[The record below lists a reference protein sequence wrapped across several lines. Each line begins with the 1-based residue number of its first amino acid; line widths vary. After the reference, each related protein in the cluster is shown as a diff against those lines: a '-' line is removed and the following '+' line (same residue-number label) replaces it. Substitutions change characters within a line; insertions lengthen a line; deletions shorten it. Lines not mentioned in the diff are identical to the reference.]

1 MKRKSLNFPTKI
13 ILFNIVLISF
23 LTFGLL
29 AYFYLFVADTERSKA
44 VSNMEIL
51 STKAG
56 EQLDDFFANMD
67 KAALHLSTNPTVIST
82 FASIPDAPGNFFE
95 TGHISSRELNDTIC
109 SYIFEDYSI
118 SRICLYNDQQDFI
131 YTGTLN
137 TSTDRIQSFVNSSRS
152 VSIRDALRQ
161 NHGKLFMGPENAPL
175 LNVTNASDPSDNLTF
190 SVIREIKDYNS
201 FEHVSYGYVEIQ
213 QSAKKVES
221 LLNFSDPAI
230 HCYLLDRNS
239 GSDIYPFSEEEKEAD
254 ERMTLCRNVLEKYP
268 ASSDAVYTG
277 LSSDVLAGSY
287 NLRELDGL
295 TLVVLQDRA
304 DALRPLNSFITLV
317 VCVLILIVFA
327 VCSLQIFVIRHMT
340 KPLIQIRESMKTVN
354 IDHMEMELIP
364 SDSSNELEVLRHTF
378 NGMLAKL
385 NQSFQELVLAHT
397 NELEASLL
405 ALQAQVNP
413 HFIHN
418 TLALIQSASEENDPE
433 KVAMICADMSSML
446 RFTTSY
452 QSTSCT
458 LWEELEYSESY
469 LRLMKSRYED
479 LFSYSIE
486 KCEALKDT
494 IVPKLILHPILENC
508 FTHGFKQKNPPW
520 RIEIKVYEDNGWRIR
535 ISDNGIGFTSD
546 FIENIQKAV
555 SGTSAEMAAQEIKR
569 LQIGGLGYKNTL
581 LRLKIMYHENM
592 VLTLSD
598 SPGGGAVIIMG
609 GTI

>member
-161 NHGKLFMGPENAPL
+161 NHGKLFMGPENDPL

-254 ERMTLCRNVLEKYP
+254 ERRTLCRNVLEKYP
-268 ASSDAVYTG
+268 ASSEAVYTG

-354 IDHMEMELIP
+354 IDHMEMELIS

-433 KVAMICADMSSML
+433 KIAMICADMSSML

-508 FTHGFKQKNPPW
+508 FTHVFKQKNPPW

>member
-161 NHGKLFMGPENAPL
+161 NHGKLFMGPENDPL

-277 LSSDVLAGSY
+277 MSSDVLAGSY

-446 RFTTSY
+446 RFTTSV
-452 QSTSCT
+452 
-458 LWEELEYSESY
+458 
-469 LRLMKSRYED
+469 MK
-479 LFSYSIE
+479 
-486 KCEALKDT
+486 
-494 IVPKLILHPILENC
+494 
-508 FTHGFKQKNPPW
+508 
-520 RIEIKVYEDNGWRIR
+520 
-535 ISDNGIGFTSD
+535 
-546 FIENIQKAV
+546 
-555 SGTSAEMAAQEIKR
+555 
-569 LQIGGLGYKNTL
+569 
-581 LRLKIMYHENM
+581 
-592 VLTLSD
+592 
-598 SPGGGAVIIMG
+598 
-609 GTI
+609 